1 MKGKIDERDFDS
13 LDELNQWVSEDYA
26 FPIEMISIQKIILP
40 FSEHNTGTT
49 EERTQYTLFFKEL
62 L

>member
-26 FPIEMISIQKIILP
+26 FPIEVISIQKVILP
-40 FSEHNTGTT
+40 FSEHNT
-49 EERTQYTLFFKEL
+49 
-62 L
+62 